1 MVVFEGKGASN
12 VNKPAKTALF
22 LWTIGAVFAAPAFA
36 QPLSGP
42 LNYNVKTMTFESWCQ
57 ETQRYAADRCNAR
70 QPADVKAFEDYRAA
84 VERYELQFLKQQQRD
99 RDTRDSVN
107 RDPAQAVRGR
117 QDSTP

>member
-1 MVVFEGKGASN
+1 MK
-12 VNKPAKTALF
+12 KHAKAALF
-22 LWTIGAVFAAPAFA
+22 LFAAGAVLAAAAAA

-42 LNYNVKTMTFESWCQ
+42 LNYNVKTMTFDSWCQ
-57 ETQRYAADRCNAR
+57 ETQRYAADRCLAR
-70 QPADVKAFEDYRAA
+70 QPADVKAFEDYRSA
-84 VERYELQFLKQQQRD
+84 VERYELQHLKQVQRE

>member
-1 MVVFEGKGASN
+1 VTQSKKPVV
-12 VNKPAKTALF
+12 VL
-22 LWTIGAVFAAPAFA
+22 LVIGAAALMGSAAA

-57 ETQRYAADRCNAR
+57 ETQRYAADRCVAR
-70 QPADVKAFEDYRAA
+70 RPADVKAFEDYRAA
-84 VERYELQFLKQQQRD
+84 VERYELQYLKQVQRD
-99 RDTRDSVN
+99 RETRENIN

>member
-1 MVVFEGKGASN
+1 MGAIAVSQSRKPVLLLFVVGA
-12 VNKPAKTALF
+12 ALM
-22 LWTIGAVFAAPAFA
+22 GSAAA

-57 ETQRYAADRCNAR
+57 ETQRYDADRCLAR
-70 QPADVKAFEDYRAA
+70 RPADVKAFEDYRAA
-84 VERYELQFLKQQQRD
+84 VERYELRYLKQVQRD
-99 RDTRDSVN
+99 RETRDSVN

>member
-1 MVVFEGKGASN
+1 MVVLKGKEAS
-12 VNKPAKTALF
+12 VRAHIKAALF
-22 LWTIGAVFAAPAFA
+22 LCAVGAAFVAPALA

>member
-1 MVVFEGKGASN
+1 MVSKAGYWSIAVTQSK
-12 VNKPAKTALF
+12 KPVLLLF
-22 LWTIGAVFAAPAFA
+22 VIGAALMGSAAA

-57 ETQRYAADRCNAR
+57 ETQRYDAERCVAR
-70 QPADVKAFEDYRAA
+70 RPADVKAFEDYRAA
-84 VERYELQFLKQQQRD
+84 VERYELQYLKQVQRD
-99 RDTRDSVN
+99 RDTRDSIN